1 MDNYKQLTREEK
13 RKFWQ
18 RHIDGW
24 QKSGQSQTE
33 YCHSQKLKKSTLGY
47 WRTLLSREKSFIE
60 IPVTI
65 ESQAAI
71 DIIIKDTIKIQVR
84 NGFDPD
90 LLIQT
95 VKTLEQLS

>member
-18 RHIDGW
+18 WHIDGW
-24 QKSGQSQTE
+24 RKSGQSQTE

-47 WRTLLSREKSFIE
+47 WRTLLSREKGFIE